1 MQPPIERIGR
11 RGLLGVTGA
20 IAAYNACEIA
30 RLFIRAGAEVQ
41 VVMSPAAE
49 RFVSPLTFEAL
60 TRRPVLTERTESWA
74 TELNHIEVGKWAEV
88 YLLAPATANTVNKL
102 AKGIADTLPLQVA
115 LAFAGPLLVAP
126 AANTQM
132 LHNHYTE
139 GSLKMLRVN
148 DITVVEPVRK
158 RLACGDEGNGALAEP
173 LEIFY
178 QGARALMR
186 ESFWEDR
193 KVVVTGGGT
202 RERIDGVR
210 VLSNR
215 SSGKMANALA
225 TALWLR
231 GADVC
236 YVTAAPHATLPA
248 EVYTIDVE
256 SASEMGEYTAD
267 CIRVAKKGKMT
278 SPSMTR
284 DDPISLVK
292 KTPYLFM
299 AAAVSD
305 YTPRYPQEAK
315 LKKSALGESW
325 NLELV
330 RTDDILSTIDREGIV
345 TVAFKAETDPEEGP
359 ANARR
364 LLDEKEVD
372 AVCYNKVSS
381 TEGFGTDD
389 NEILFITADEESLLS
404 RGPKS
409 RIALAILDKARE
421 LSDEP

>member
-1 MQPPIERIGR
+1 MQPPIELIGR
-11 RGLLGVTGA
+11 RVLLGVTGS
-20 IAAYNACEIA
+20 IAAYKACEIA

-60 TRRPVLTERTESWA
+60 TRRPVLTEGTESWA

-115 LAFAGPLLVAP
+115 LAFVGPLLVAP

-132 LHNHYTE
+132 LRNHYTE

-278 SPSMTR
+278 SPSMNR
-284 DDPISLVK
+284 DEPISLVK

-305 YTPRYPQEAK
+305 YTPRYPQEGK
-315 LKKSALGESW
+315 LKKSALGEHWS
-325 NLELV
+325 LELV
-330 RTDDILSTIDREGIV
+330 RTEDILASLDKRGIV
-345 TVAFKAETDPEEGP
+345 SVAFKAETDPEAGP
-359 ANARR
+359 DNARR
-364 LLDEKEVD
+364 LLEEKGVD
-372 AVCYNKVSS
+372 AVCYNRVSA
-381 TEGFGTDD
+381 TEGIGSDE
-389 NEILFITADEESLLS
+389 NEVLFITPERETLLG
-404 RGPKS
+404 RAPKMQL
-409 RIALAILDKARE
+409 ALAILDEAKGLDDA
-421 LSDEP
+421 